1 MVISSSYFIYINLVL
16 LVLYLIGLIVGF
28 KNGLILQIVD
38 LLFNVIALFIA
49 YFVSPILAA
58 HFPLVKLDE
67 VYTALNLNTL
77 IDMLI
82 YIVIVF
88 VILKIL
94 YLIIKPL
101 FASVSKIPL
110 LGFINRI
117 GGALMGIVNATIIVL
132 LFCMLLNTPIFKNG
146 NEIKNGTYLKVV
158 DNLSY
163 KALEFSMDHIN
174 FDSIKN
180 EIKDFDIDESRKA
193 FEKWLEEQ
201 GIIHE

>member
-1 MVISSSYFIYINLVL
+1 MVISSSYFIYVNLVL
-16 LVLYLIGLIVGF
+16 LILYLTSLIVGY

-38 LLFNVIALFIA
+38 LIFNIVALFVA
-49 YFVSPILAA
+49 YFISPILAS

-67 VYTALNLNTL
+67 VYMALNLNTL

-88 VILKIL
+88 LILKIIYIL
-94 YLIIKPL
+94 IKPL

-110 LGFINRI
+110 VGFVNRI
-117 GGALMGIVNATIIVL
+117 GGVLVGIINATIIVL

-146 NEIKNGTYLKVV
+146 QDIKNGTYLKVV
-158 DNLSY
+158 NNLSY

-174 FDSIKN
+174 IDLISK
-180 EIKDFDIDESRKA
+180 EIKDFNIDESRTA

-201 GIIHE
+201 GILHE

>member
-1 MVISSSYFIYINLVL
+1 MVISSTYFIYINLIL
-16 LVLYLIGLIVGF
+16 LVLYLIGIIVGY
-28 KNGLILQIVD
+28 KNGLILQIID
-38 LLFNVIALFIA
+38 LLFNVVALFIA

-67 VYTALNLNTL
+67 VYTALNINAL

-88 VILKIL
+88 IILKII

-101 FASVSKIPL
+101 FAFVSKIPL

-117 GGALMGIVNATIIVL
+117 GGALMGVVNATIIVL
-132 LFCMLLNTPIFKNG
+132 LFCMLLNMPVFKNG

-158 DNLSY
+158 DSLSY
-163 KALEFSMDHIN
+163 KALEFTMNHVN
-174 FDSIKN
+174 FDFIKN
-180 EIKDFDIDESRKA
+180 EINDFDIDESRKA
-193 FEKWLEEQ
+193 LEKWLEEQ
-201 GIIHE
+201 GIIHD

>member
-1 MVISSSYFIYINLVL
+1 MVISSSYFIYVNLAL
-16 LVLYLIGLIVGF
+16 LILYLTSLIVGY

-38 LLFNVIALFIA
+38 LIFNIVALFVA
-49 YFVSPILAA
+49 YFISPILAS

-67 VYTALNLNTL
+67 VYMALNLNTL

-88 VILKIL
+88 LILKIIYIL
-94 YLIIKPL
+94 IKPL

-110 LGFINRI
+110 VGFVNRI
-117 GGALMGIVNATIIVL
+117 GGALVGIINATIIVL

-146 NEIKNGTYLKVV
+146 QDIKNGTYLKVV
-158 DNLSY
+158 NNLSY

-174 FDSIKN
+174 IDLISK
-180 EIKDFDIDESRKA
+180 EIKDFNIDESRTA

-201 GIIHE
+201 GILHE

>member
-1 MVISSSYFIYINLVL
+1 MVISSSYFIYVNLVL
-16 LVLYLIGLIVGF
+16 LILYLTSLIVGY

-38 LLFNVIALFIA
+38 LIFNIVALFVA
-49 YFVSPILAA
+49 YFISPILAS

-67 VYTALNLNTL
+67 VYMALNLNTL

-88 VILKIL
+88 LILKIIYIL
-94 YLIIKPL
+94 IKPL

-110 LGFINRI
+110 VGFVNRI
-117 GGALMGIVNATIIVL
+117 GGALVGVINATIIVL

-146 NEIKNGTYLKVV
+146 QDIKNGTYLKVV
-158 DNLSY
+158 NNLSY

-174 FDSIKN
+174 IDLISK
-180 EIKDFDIDESRKA
+180 EIKDFNIDESRTA

-201 GIIHE
+201 GILHE

>member
-1 MVISSSYFIYINLVL
+1 MVISSSYFIYVNLVL
-16 LVLYLIGLIVGF
+16 LILYLTSLIVGY

-38 LLFNVIALFIA
+38 LIFNIVALFIA
-49 YFVSPILAA
+49 YFISPILAS

-67 VYTALNLNTL
+67 VYMALNLNTL

-88 VILKIL
+88 LILKIIYIL
-94 YLIIKPL
+94 IKPL

-110 LGFINRI
+110 VGFVNRI
-117 GGALMGIVNATIIVL
+117 GGALVGVINATIIVL

-146 NEIKNGTYLKVV
+146 QDIKNGTYLKVV
-158 DNLSY
+158 NNLSY

-174 FDSIKN
+174 IDLISK
-180 EIKDFDIDESRKA
+180 EIKDFNIDESRTA

-201 GIIHE
+201 GILHE

>member
-1 MVISSSYFIYINLVL
+1 MVISSSYFIYVNLVL
-16 LVLYLIGLIVGF
+16 LVLYLIALVVGY

-38 LLFNVIALFIA
+38 LLFNIIALFIA

-88 VILKIL
+88 VALKIL

-117 GGALMGIVNATIIVL
+117 GGALIGVVNVTIIVL

-174 FDSIKN
+174 IDSIKN
-180 EIKDFDIDESRKA
+180 EIKDFDIDQSRKA
-193 FEKWLEEQ
+193 FEKWLEGQ

>member
-1 MVISSSYFIYINLVL
+1 MVISSSYFIYVNLVL
-16 LVLYLIGLIVGF
+16 LILYLTSLIVGY

-38 LLFNVIALFIA
+38 LIFNIVALFVA
-49 YFVSPILAA
+49 YFISPILAS

-67 VYTALNLNTL
+67 VYMALNLNTL

-88 VILKIL
+88 LILKIVYIL
-94 YLIIKPL
+94 IKPL

-110 LGFINRI
+110 VGFVNRI
-117 GGALMGIVNATIIVL
+117 GGALVGVINATIIVL

-146 NEIKNGTYLKVV
+146 QDIKNGTYLKVV
-158 DNLSY
+158 NNLSY

-174 FDSIKN
+174 IDLISK
-180 EIKDFDIDESRKA
+180 EIKDFNIDESRTA

-201 GIIHE
+201 GILHE

>member
-1 MVISSSYFIYINLVL
+1 MVISSSYFIYVNLVL
-16 LVLYLIGLIVGF
+16 LILYLTSLIVGY

-38 LLFNVIALFIA
+38 LIFNIVALFVA
-49 YFVSPILAA
+49 YFISPILAS

-67 VYTALNLNTL
+67 VYMALNLNTL

-88 VILKIL
+88 LILKIVYIL
-94 YLIIKPL
+94 IKPL

-110 LGFINRI
+110 VGFVNRI
-117 GGALMGIVNATIIVL
+117 GGALVGIINATIIVL

-146 NEIKNGTYLKVV
+146 QDIKNGTYLKVV
-158 DNLSY
+158 NNLSY

-174 FDSIKN
+174 IDLISK
-180 EIKDFDIDESRKA
+180 EIKDFNIDESRTA

-201 GIIHE
+201 GILHE

>member
-1 MVISSSYFIYINLVL
+1 MVISSTYFIYINLVL
-16 LVLYLIGLIVGF
+16 LVLYLIGLIIGY
-28 KNGLILQIVD
+28 KNGLILQIID
-38 LLFNVIALFIA
+38 LLFNIIALFIA
-49 YFVSPILAA
+49 YFISPILAS

-67 VYTALNLNTL
+67 VYIALNLNTL

-88 VILKIL
+88 LLLKIL
-94 YLIIKPL
+94 YLIIKPF

-110 LGFINRI
+110 LGFFNRI
-117 GGALMGIVNATIIVL
+117 GGALMGVINATIIVL

-174 FDSIKN
+174 IDSIKK
-180 EIKDFDIDESRKA
+180 EIKDFDIDQSRKA

-201 GIIHE
+201 GIINE

>member
-1 MVISSSYFIYINLVL
+1 MVISSTYFIYINLVL
-16 LVLYLIGLIVGF
+16 LVLYLIGLIIGY
-28 KNGLILQIVD
+28 KNGLILQIID
-38 LLFNVIALFIA
+38 LLFNIIALFIA
-49 YFVSPILAA
+49 YFISPILAS

-67 VYTALNLNTL
+67 VYTALNLNAL

-88 VILKIL
+88 VLLKIL
-94 YLIIKPL
+94 YMIIKPF
-101 FASVSKIPL
+101 FAFVSNIPL
-110 LGFINRI
+110 LGIINRI
-117 GGALMGIVNATIIVL
+117 GGALMGVINATIIVL

-201 GIIHE
+201 GIINE

>member
-1 MVISSSYFIYINLVL
+1 MVISSSYFIYVNLAL
-16 LVLYLIGLIVGF
+16 LILYLTSLIVGY

-38 LLFNVIALFIA
+38 LIFNIVALFVA
-49 YFVSPILAA
+49 YFISPILAS

-67 VYTALNLNTL
+67 VYMALNLNTL

-88 VILKIL
+88 LILKIVYIL
-94 YLIIKPL
+94 IKPL

-110 LGFINRI
+110 VGFVNRI
-117 GGALMGIVNATIIVL
+117 GGALVGIINATIIVL

-146 NEIKNGTYLKVV
+146 QDIKNGTYLKVV
-158 DNLSY
+158 NNLSY

-174 FDSIKN
+174 IDLISK
-180 EIKDFDIDESRKA
+180 EIKDFNIDESRTA

-201 GIIHE
+201 GILHE

>member
-1 MVISSSYFIYINLVL
+1 MVISSSYFIYVNLVL
-16 LVLYLIGLIVGF
+16 LILYLTSLIVGY

-38 LLFNVIALFIA
+38 LIFNIVALFVA
-49 YFVSPILAA
+49 YFISPILAS

-67 VYTALNLNTL
+67 VYMALNLNTL

-88 VILKIL
+88 LILKIIYIL
-94 YLIIKPL
+94 IKPL

-110 LGFINRI
+110 VGFVNRI
-117 GGALMGIVNATIIVL
+117 GGALVGIINATIIVL

-146 NEIKNGTYLKVV
+146 QDIKNGTYLKVV
-158 DNLSY
+158 NNLSY

-174 FDSIKN
+174 IDLISK
-180 EIKDFDIDESRKA
+180 EIKDFNIDESRTA

-201 GIIHE
+201 GILHE

>member
-1 MVISSSYFIYINLVL
+1 MVISSSYFIYVNLVL
-16 LVLYLIGLIVGF
+16 LVLYLIALVVGY

-38 LLFNVIALFIA
+38 LLFNIIALFIA

-88 VILKIL
+88 VVLKIL

-117 GGALMGIVNATIIVL
+117 GGALIGVVNATIIVL

-174 FDSIKN
+174 IDSIKN
-180 EIKDFDIDESRKA
+180 EIKDFDIDQSRKA
-193 FEKWLEEQ
+193 FEKWLEGQ

>member
-1 MVISSSYFIYINLVL
+1 MVISSSYFIYVNLVL
-16 LVLYLIGLIVGF
+16 LVLYLIALVVGY

-38 LLFNVIALFIA
+38 LLFNIIALFIA

-88 VILKIL
+88 VVLKIL

-117 GGALMGIVNATIIVL
+117 GGTLIGVVNATIIVL

-174 FDSIKN
+174 IDSIKN
-180 EIKDFDIDESRKA
+180 EIKDFDIDQSRKA
-193 FEKWLEEQ
+193 FEKWLEGQ

>member
-1 MVISSSYFIYINLVL
+1 MVISSSYFIYVNLVL
-16 LVLYLIGLIVGF
+16 LILYLTSLIVGY

-38 LLFNVIALFIA
+38 LIFNIVALFVA
-49 YFVSPILAA
+49 YFISPILAS

-67 VYTALNLNTL
+67 VYMALNLNTL

-88 VILKIL
+88 LILKIVYIL
-94 YLIIKPL
+94 IKPL

-110 LGFINRI
+110 VGFVNRI
-117 GGALMGIVNATIIVL
+117 GGSLVGIINATIIVL

-146 NEIKNGTYLKVV
+146 QDIKNGTYLKVV
-158 DNLSY
+158 NNLSY

-174 FDSIKN
+174 IDLISK
-180 EIKDFDIDESRKA
+180 EIKDFNIDESRTA

-201 GIIHE
+201 GILHE